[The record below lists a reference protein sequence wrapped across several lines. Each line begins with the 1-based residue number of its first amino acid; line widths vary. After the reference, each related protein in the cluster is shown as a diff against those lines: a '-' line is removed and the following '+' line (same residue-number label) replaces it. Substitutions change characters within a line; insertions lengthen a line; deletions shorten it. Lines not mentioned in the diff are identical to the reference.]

1 MRFVV
6 TGEWRQNG
14 LLKFILYFFL
24 LYSALL
30 WVTNLLLN
38 LGKMG
43 LTYGSVVAYYRGA
56 EEQFL
61 QPRSYLGLLEIA
73 HFHVFAMGILILT
86 LTHLVLFV
94 PIGPR
99 LKFWLI
105 GVSFF
110 SALSNEGGG
119 WLTRFVHPA
128 FAYFKIGSFVLFQ
141 VSLGAL
147 VLIVF
152 FALLFSQRKA
162 YSEGLG
168 NSGHD
173 PRPLAEDE

>member
-6 TGEWRQNG
+6 TGEWKQND
-14 LLKFILYFFL
+14 LLRFILYFFL
-24 LYSALL
+24 LYSSLL

-61 QPRSYLGLLEIA
+61 QPRSYLGLLEIT

-86 LTHLVLFV
+86 LTHLALFV
-94 PIGPR
+94 PVHPR
-99 LKFWLI
+99 FKFWLI
-105 GVSFF
+105 GVSFL
-110 SALSNEGGG
+110 SAISDEGGG

-128 FAYFKIGSFVLFQ
+128 FAYFKIGSFLLFQ
-141 VSLGAL
+141 ISLGTL
-147 VLIVF
+147 ILIVF
-152 FALLFSQRKA
+152 FSLLFSQRNA
-162 YSEGLG
+162 YSEGPG
-168 NSGHD
+168 NSA
-173 PRPLAEDE
+173 P